1 MAAFCRRYVQLRFR
15 ERKYFNCQEKF
26 IEMCMFLRDKYAPSG
41 LNELIYMFMTNIN
54 KGHWGTANAKCWDD
68 AKAILEGDPISM

>member
-1 MAAFCRRYVQLRFR
+1 
-15 ERKYFNCQEKF
+15 
-26 IEMCMFLRDKYAPSG
+26 MFLRDTYAPSG